1 MTHRCLRV
9 TVTALAAL
17 LALGLNGCGTTVLQ
31 SKKIDYK
38 SQGKK
43 TESLEVPPDLTAP
56 TQDDRYAVPDSQGK
70 GDATYSV
77 YSKDREAAPEAANT
91 AILPESNKVKIE
103 RAGTQRW
110 LVVDANAEN
119 VWPTVKEFWNELGF
133 IVNVE
138 RPEAGVMETDWAEN
152 RAKISEG
159 GLRKWVGK
167 VLDDAYSTPERDKF
181 RTRVERSADKSKTEI
196 YISHR
201 GMYEIYTAE
210 GQRET
215 RWQPR
220 PSDPNLEA
228 EMLQRL
234 MAKFGADEARA
245 KADLNEKTENKARI
259 ARAANGASE
268 LTVVDGFE
276 RAWRRVGLALDRIGF
291 TVEDRDR
298 SKGLY
303 FVRYIE
309 PGTEK
314 TEANKGL
321 LSRLAFWRKDDDKGP
336 SGAQYRIALAQAGD
350 AATKVAVQDGAGAPE
365 KSEAA
370 NKILAL
376 LFDQLK

>member
-1 MTHRCLRV
+1 MIGPLLR
-9 TVTALAAL
+9 AASIG
-17 LALGLNGCGTTVLQ
+17 LALTLIGCGTTVIQ

-43 TESLEVPPDLTAP
+43 TTPLEVPPDLTAP
-56 TQDDRYAVPDSQGK
+56 TQDDRYAVPDLK
-70 GDATYSV
+70 GNETTTYSD
-77 YSKDREAAPEAANT
+77 YSKDREAAPNKT
-91 AILPESNKVKIE
+91 ASNILPGSTKVRVE

-110 LVVDANAEN
+110 LVVGAGADE
-119 VWPTVKEFWNELGF
+119 VWPAVKEFWNELGF
-133 IVNVE
+133 IINLE

-152 RAKISEG
+152 RAKIAEG
-159 GLRKWVGK
+159 GIRKWVGK

-181 RTRVERSADKSKTEI
+181 RTRIERSADKASTEV

-201 GMYEIYTAE
+201 GMYEIYVSE
-210 GQRET
+210 GKSQT
-215 RWQPR
+215 KWQPR
-220 PSDPNLEA
+220 PADPELEA

-234 MAKFGADEARA
+234 MAKFNADDARA
-245 KADLNEKTENKARI
+245 PADVSAKAENKARI
-259 ARAANGASE
+259 ARGASGANE

-303 FVRYIE
+303 FVRYVE
-309 PGTEK
+309 PNAEK
-314 TEANKGL
+314 TESKGL
-321 LSRLAFWRKDDDKGP
+321 LSRLAFWRNNSAKAQQ
-336 SGAQYRIALAQAGD
+336 GAQYRIQLAQASGEM
-350 AATKVAVQDGAGAPE
+350 TQVAVQNGAGAPE

-370 NKILAL
+370 NRILGL